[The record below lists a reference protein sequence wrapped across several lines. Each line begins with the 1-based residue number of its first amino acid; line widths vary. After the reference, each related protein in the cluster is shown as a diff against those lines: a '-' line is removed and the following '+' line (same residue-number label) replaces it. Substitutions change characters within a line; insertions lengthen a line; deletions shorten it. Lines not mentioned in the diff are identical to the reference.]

1 LRGVCVSGFAIAAI
15 SKAGVPLSLVVI
27 LSSVLF
33 GLAHAYQGRGGM
45 ISTGIFG
52 VLLAI
57 ARLGFGSLVPVMMC
71 AACAAYASDRLA
83 KITV

>member
-1 LRGVCVSGFAIAAI
+1 MQLGNHSWGLRGVCVSGICDRRDI
-15 SKAGVPLSLVVI
+15 QGWRPLSLVVI

-57 ARLGFGSLVPVMMC
+57 ARLGFGSLVPVMMW
-71 AACAAYASDRLA
+71 RG
-83 KITV
+83 